1 MNRHQNKVKNIRSS
15 KRSKPKTYR
24 PSFEVLERRI
34 VLAADVTFNID
45 YTPDVLGPPDNVIP
59 QDFSQI
65 FSLDYWRT
73 ELQLRP
79 VNSQPWAVNQ
89 QRLLGLLDYNR
100 DGTLSEKDQK
110 GDPTAATALGR
121 YGAERA
127 ILVGVR
133 SDFDSIASS
142 LPGVD
147 VSFRRVTSGW
157 DQLTQSQPNSAGVD
171 TYVLF
176 VGNQNPNPPATG
188 LVFGRAFQAPPNRNS
203 EYYGYIYGGEVV
215 KRMLQQ
221 SGPSVGRSWTPLH
234 FTNFVVSS
242 SSHEF
247 GHQLGLGHVLREVT
261 KSDGTKEYVSSTT
274 TNSLM
279 SYGRV
284 RWNNVA
290 TFNNREYSFV
300 EVAGSST
307 PGSQNAALEVR
318 NSLGLIGQTTR
329 ALIGNTPQPKF
340 HDSGELEDF
349 GFINPVRSLPAAS
362 SGTVGSTTAENIASS
377 FSAGLNAVRTE
388 LTASIA
394 SKLNLPGSQLPL
406 VTTAL
411 SDALG
416 LTTKLQ
422 NSVAAI
428 DLSGINTLAA
438 LVTKLQASGYTIDET
453 LTDAE
458 LANLRNNSPNSSTDF
473 IRASQ
478 TIRLLDL
485 AGSSALN
492 NSAISA
498 LGDLVGVN
506 FSGSLDALANI
517 ALHLTLGVDTAGFYI
532 ASGLILDAPISLS
545 GELTATLGSFGKAV
559 GEGAVDIRGAVQL
572 NATSADGRVR
582 IAQMVSS
589 VAPATIEGV
598 AGLDLSF
605 SATVGGQS
613 IDLGGDWIWNVEAGS
628 FALDASNS
636 GFDED
641 LLLDSLTE
649 LVGDGVDGFFSA
661 ANDLGNIAREIPV
674 IGSSL
679 SSKLTSSLAS
689 LVDLTSTELTFAERL
704 SEAGFTFTLGAGITP
719 RSFVD
724 GSYVTST
731 NLLEVTYNKTYTPD
745 IPAYEF
751 SGAIDIGTGINGKL
765 DGRLSINGDPAS
777 TADDS
782 KIALSLGFGIDVES
796 GPYLKEGSY
805 VELIVSP
812 KLAMTGELNLGKL
825 TTITADAV
833 ANIALT
839 SRVLLDDGN
848 ASTNKIFLSRSDSS
862 QIDSIVQSKDALSVS
877 GIAGFG
883 LSLKAKNPA
892 ANIAFLGIG
901 DAIKEALTTPTN
913 PNGELEWTADASISF
928 RPVVGGFESTSSF
941 NVTSTEAYLKNIFEN
956 VQEKLFKNTFL
967 AEVEKYNPFPSEF
980 RKLVTSEIP
989 FLENRSLASLT
1000 GLDALEILL
1009 AEDPKTAVG
1018 SSSEV
1023 EGNGIDV
1030 KFDILDFQQISNL
1043 LSGKNANLISLV
1055 VDKSFRLAEFNVPII
1070 TETLLASYFGIVNFT
1085 GQLDLVGDVDFNV
1098 DFVASLDT
1106 EGFYLQE
1113 KADVVSITSSLGIR
1127 PTLRARL
1134 TAVEFARIEGTV
1146 AFELIGAVGF
1156 TGGVDGKVREVA
1168 VPDILSIRAD
1178 LVFDLDGMVGFP
1190 EVGLSNRF
1198 DIYDRRLKLFDATYK
1213 SESLNTGANGFP
1225 EARSKMQK
1233 ELDKIGLCGG
1243 AIAASAFIPGVNI
1256 GVAAVACGIAY
1267 SDQIVQALEDAG
1279 EWVGD
1284 RWEDLSDSAA
1294 DAEKEVRD
1302 WAKERVNV
1310 LEKEAAKLEEKA
1322 RGIIRTIPGGGY
1334 VLDRL
1339 GSVATFGEDFF
1350 NTIFNG
1356 GSRRTER
1363 SEVAVEPIF
1372 SFITPGLSQPKVVN
1386 GELIVR
1392 WNEDRDGKMHIDTL
1406 PSGQIIISSDALPP
1420 VRTLVGYEQDKK
1432 RVWVAD
1438 GFNSGYR
1445 WLDDGD
1451 RRELFTDYV
1460 HSNVFLS
1467 KENEVVNRIVV
1478 IGGAK
1483 NDFISVSQRMTKG
1496 VEISG
1501 MGGND
1506 RINGGSGN
1514 DIIFGGDGEDRI
1526 SGGLGNDV
1534 IDGGENADTIDERP
1548 GSGNRNSERNTI
1560 RGGGGDDIIYGSP
1573 GVDIVFGERGEDQ
1586 IKGGSGDDD
1595 IDGGDDADRIDGE
1608 SGNDTIR
1615 GGLAGDI
1622 LIGGIGTDL
1631 IFGGAGNDQIDGGED
1646 RDILHGEDDSDRI
1659 AGGGG
1664 NDDIFGGAGADVI
1677 NGGLGNDVIYG
1688 ATRDNENDARDGND
1702 VIYGEGGNDTIYAGP
1717 GGPGLPNMPSGGENR
1732 NYIDGGADTDTIFG
1746 GDGPD
1751 YISGGDGDDII
1762 GARDGDDVIIGHLG
1776 SDTIDAG
1783 PGEDTVHASV
1793 NPTTKEGSTV
1803 NGGSGKDFIIG
1814 SSGFDTLNG
1823 GDGDDEIHA
1832 GFEDD
1837 VIDGGDGNDKLVG
1850 NGEKDRISGGVG
1862 DDTMTGMLG
1871 DDTFIGGDGYDT
1883 VVETGDVD
1891 FSLTNTTLSGLG
1903 FDTLNTIEK
1912 AILTGGTS
1920 NNSFTVSSWTH
1931 LAELDALAGSDRYT
1945 VNLIGGPDGIVVIKE
1960 SGGDNSVDAAF
1971 VNGTSRSDFIEST
1984 ASRVTLEGQQVF
1996 YDRNLEKLD
2005 INGMNS
2011 DDRILV
2017 LDTWTDTAT
2026 RVNGNDGDDTIEVAS
2041 TRTADNGSLD
2051 KIESLLTVVGGA
2063 GFDRAFV
2070 NDHGTNG
2077 PMNYLL
2083 TPEKLVDL
2091 PSSLIK
2097 LDKDKLPPRTAF
2109 AGITIDPSLDYLKL
2123 DANDRKNVF
2132 RVQPSE
2138 STEFDIAARL
2148 PRTQD
2153 RVPNF
2158 ADFLSLDIQ
2167 TSSAISRIPADPKV
2181 TFTEIVDGMQQA
2193 GFWSFAAHKPVN
2205 FSSIERFNLLDKLS
2219 ISSDAAWTSSS
2230 GVGVSSPVVKAKYSN
2245 LVTNFTS
2252 LDLVPFS
2259 LSEFPSPTVAGKNML
2274 SNFLIP
2280 SDVNNDGFVSPLDA
2294 LVVITHL
2301 NMRSGVSNVG
2311 SSSGFLDVNNDGNIS
2326 PIDALI
2332 VINTLNR
2339 DARPSVTFGGVRT
2352 TSADLNFDGVD
2363 EVLAVSG
2370 ANHIPTLLVFNGVT
2384 GQLMGSP
2391 QPLTTTTDNFGTN
2404 VAAGDIDGDGSV
2416 EIITSSDR
2424 GPGTYSIWR
2433 WENGLISKISD
2444 RIVEFSAGYLGG
2456 VRVATGDLNGDGKS
2470 EIIVG
2475 SGTGTDASVRAYDA
2489 NGFQLSSFIVA
2500 PSFERGGVYVATGD
2514 YNGDGRS
2521 DLFVSSGRRGNAQ
2534 IQIFDGVAV
2543 LGNSISVS
2551 HLISNAYTNEDA
2563 IAPISIALKDSDGD
2577 EEKELYSSQ
2586 LSDGR
2591 SDQLKKWEFSKLA
2604 DAFFSTLQSELDPDW
2619 SSGAYLG

>member
-1 MNRHQNKVKNIRSS
+1 MEEEIR
-15 KRSKPKTYR
+15 K
-24 PSFEVLERRI
+24 
-34 VLAADVTFNID
+34 
-45 YTPDVLGPPDNVIP
+45 
-59 QDFSQI
+59 
-65 FSLDYWRT
+65 
-73 ELQLRP
+73 
-79 VNSQPWAVNQ
+79 
-89 QRLLGLLDYNR
+89 
-100 DGTLSEKDQK
+100 
-110 GDPTAATALGR
+110 
-121 YGAERA
+121 
-127 ILVGVR
+127 
-133 SDFDSIASS
+133 
-142 LPGVD
+142 
-147 VSFRRVTSGW
+147 
-157 DQLTQSQPNSAGVD
+157 
-171 TYVLF
+171 
-176 VGNQNPNPPATG
+176 
-188 LVFGRAFQAPPNRNS
+188 
-203 EYYGYIYGGEVV
+203 
-215 KRMLQQ
+215 
-221 SGPSVGRSWTPLH
+221 
-234 FTNFVVSS
+234 
-242 SSHEF
+242 
-247 GHQLGLGHVLREVT
+247 
-261 KSDGTKEYVSSTT
+261 
-274 TNSLM
+274 
-279 SYGRV
+279 
-284 RWNNVA
+284 
-290 TFNNREYSFV
+290 
-300 EVAGSST
+300 
-307 PGSQNAALEVR
+307 
-318 NSLGLIGQTTR
+318 
-329 ALIGNTPQPKF
+329 
-340 HDSGELEDF
+340 
-349 GFINPVRSLPAAS
+349 
-362 SGTVGSTTAENIASS
+362 
-377 FSAGLNAVRTE
+377 
-388 LTASIA
+388 
-394 SKLNLPGSQLPL
+394 
-406 VTTAL
+406 
-411 SDALG
+411 
-416 LTTKLQ
+416 
-422 NSVAAI
+422 
-428 DLSGINTLAA
+428 
-438 LVTKLQASGYTIDET
+438 
-453 LTDAE
+453 
-458 LANLRNNSPNSSTDF
+458 
-473 IRASQ
+473 
-478 TIRLLDL
+478 
-485 AGSSALN
+485 
-492 NSAISA
+492 
-498 LGDLVGVN
+498 
-506 FSGSLDALANI
+506 
-517 ALHLTLGVDTAGFYI
+517 
-532 ASGLILDAPISLS
+532 
-545 GELTATLGSFGKAV
+545 
-559 GEGAVDIRGAVQL
+559 
-572 NATSADGRVR
+572 
-582 IAQMVSS
+582 
-589 VAPATIEGV
+589 
-598 AGLDLSF
+598 
-605 SATVGGQS
+605 
-613 IDLGGDWIWNVEAGS
+613 
-628 FALDASNS
+628 
-636 GFDED
+636 
-641 LLLDSLTE
+641 
-649 LVGDGVDGFFSA
+649 
-661 ANDLGNIAREIPV
+661 
-674 IGSSL
+674 
-679 SSKLTSSLAS
+679 
-689 LVDLTSTELTFAERL
+689 
-704 SEAGFTFTLGAGITP
+704 
-719 RSFVD
+719 
-724 GSYVTST
+724 
-731 NLLEVTYNKTYTPD
+731 
-745 IPAYEF
+745 
-751 SGAIDIGTGINGKL
+751 
-765 DGRLSINGDPAS
+765 
-777 TADDS
+777 
-782 KIALSLGFGIDVES
+782 
-796 GPYLKEGSY
+796 
-805 VELIVSP
+805 
-812 KLAMTGELNLGKL
+812 
-825 TTITADAV
+825 
-833 ANIALT
+833 
-839 SRVLLDDGN
+839 
-848 ASTNKIFLSRSDSS
+848 
-862 QIDSIVQSKDALSVS
+862 
-877 GIAGFG
+877 
-883 LSLKAKNPA
+883 
-892 ANIAFLGIG
+892 LGICG
-901 DAIKEALTTPTN
+901 
-913 PNGELEWTADASISF
+913 
-928 RPVVGGFESTSSF
+928 
-941 NVTSTEAYLKNIFEN
+941 
-956 VQEKLFKNTFL
+956 
-967 AEVEKYNPFPSEF
+967 
-980 RKLVTSEIP
+980 
-989 FLENRSLASLT
+989 
-1000 GLDALEILL
+1000 
-1009 AEDPKTAVG
+1009 
-1018 SSSEV
+1018 
-1023 EGNGIDV
+1023 
-1030 KFDILDFQQISNL
+1030 
-1043 LSGKNANLISLV
+1043 
-1055 VDKSFRLAEFNVPII
+1055 
-1070 TETLLASYFGIVNFT
+1070 
-1085 GQLDLVGDVDFNV
+1085 
-1098 DFVASLDT
+1098 
-1106 EGFYLQE
+1106 
-1113 KADVVSITSSLGIR
+1113 
-1127 PTLRARL
+1127 
-1134 TAVEFARIEGTV
+1134 
-1146 AFELIGAVGF
+1146 
-1156 TGGVDGKVREVA
+1156 GGV
-1168 VPDILSIRAD
+1168 
-1178 LVFDLDGMVGFP
+1178 
-1190 EVGLSNRF
+1190 
-1198 DIYDRRLKLFDATYK
+1198 
-1213 SESLNTGANGFP
+1213 
-1225 EARSKMQK
+1225 
-1233 ELDKIGLCGG
+1233 
-1243 AIAASAFIPGVNI
+1243 AASAFVPGV
-1256 GVAAVACGIAY
+1256 GPAVAVVACGIAY
-1267 SDQIVQALEDAG
+1267 SDQIVQALKDAA

-1302 WAKERVNV
+1302 WAKERANV
-1310 LEKEAAKLEEKA
+1310 IDKELTKFDKEVLQPLLNLLKQGIPFSGAVERQIKNISGLKDAFAGSKFEAQAIPQRTRFTHSISADGVLRVSSQSSVPLNIAIAIVGDRVIIDGANFVQNELVAIEKTNYKC
-1322 RGIIRTIPGGGY
+1322 
-1334 VLDRL
+1334 
-1339 GSVATFGEDFF
+1339 DFF
-1350 NTIFNG
+1350 G
-1356 GSRRTER
+1356 GCYYRDRNEIRQNVTHENI
-1363 SEVAVEPIF
+1363 ADYA
-1372 SFITPGLSQPKVVN
+1372 LANVV
-1386 GELIVR
+1386 
-1392 WNEDRDGKMHIDTL
+1392 
-1406 PSGQIIISSDALPP
+1406 
-1420 VRTLVGYEQDKK
+1420 
-1432 RVWVAD
+1432 
-1438 GFNSGYR
+1438 
-1445 WLDDGD
+1445 
-1451 RRELFTDYV
+1451 
-1460 HSNVFLS
+1460 
-1467 KENEVVNRIVV
+1467 RIVV
-1478 IGGAK
+1478 DGTELSDKVLVDPKVAVPLTVSGFGG
-1483 NDFISVSQRMTKG
+1483 DDIL
-1496 VEISG
+1496 SG
-1501 MGGND
+1501 GSGGDVLSGGNGND
-1506 RINGGSGN
+1506 RIDGGAGN
-1514 DIIFGGDGEDRI
+1514 DQIDGGNNDDRI
-1526 SGGLGNDV
+1526 SGGAGNDTITGGGG
-1534 IDGGENADTIDERP
+1534 IDIIDERL
-1548 GSGNRNSERNTI
+1548 GNGNRLNEINTLHGGSES
-1560 RGGGGDDIIYGSP
+1560 DIIFGSP
-1573 GVDIVFGERGEDQ
+1573 GKDFIFGESGEDQ
-1586 IKGGSGDDD
+1586 IKGGDGNDE
-1595 IDGGDDADRIDGE
+1595 IDGGADADSIDGE
-1608 SGNDTIR
+1608 GGNDTIR
-1615 GGLAGDI
+1615 GGLAGDM

-1793 NPTTKEGSTV
+1793 NPTTKKGSTV
-1803 NGGSGKDFIIG
+1803 NGGNGKDFIIG

-1850 NGEKDRISGGVG
+1850 NSEKDRISGGVG

-1903 FDTLNTIEK
+1903 FDTLDTIEK

-1920 NNSFTVSSWTH
+1920 NNTFTVSSWTH
-1931 LAELDALAGSDRYT
+1931 LAELDALEGSDRYT
-1945 VNLIGGPDGIVVIKE
+1945 VNLIGGPGGIVVIKE
-1960 SGGDNSVDAAF
+1960 SGGDNSVDTAF

-2026 RVNGNDGDDTIEVAS
+2026 RVIGNDGDDTIEVAS
-2041 TRTADNGSLD
+2041 TRTSDNGSLD

-2070 NDHGTNG
+2070 NDHGTNS

-2083 TPEKLVDL
+2083 TPDKLVDL

-2097 LDKDKLPPRTAF
+2097 LDKDKLPSRTAF

-2148 PRTQD
+2148 PTTQD

-2193 GFWSFAAHKPVN
+2193 GFWSFTAHKPVN

-2363 EVLAVSG
+2363 EVIAVSG

-2543 LGNSISVS
+2543 LGNSISGS

-2604 DAFFSTLQSELDPDW
+2604 DAFFSTLQSELDPGW